1 VSQKDLVAFKDFT
14 EHQQEDRQFEGDP
27 LYNLCRVFQYGAI
40 LAVGY
45 NIFHDKTLSRAVE
58 DWCDRSL
65 QLHIPHH
72 LIGSHCPV
80 LAVKAQKT
88 ALAQPLETG
97 PAERHNDSYDAAT
110 NQLNIEEIFENV
122 KKVVREPSV
131 TSDYSSDKSESI
143 GRYQLSEEEL
153 SLVQLQDSVPLAVD
167 ALVAIKLLKEGDKE
181 GISQL
186 IQLSNLGCST
196 SQFYL
201 GQAYEQG
208 ICVTSDMVE
217 AVRYYKMAAQS
228 GHLEAKYN
236 LGVFYLRGEGGCEC
250 SEVQG
255 MKLIEEAAQLGLMEA
270 VSVAKET
277 KDEPYLAPEPPSLE
291 EFELE
296 QLFHMGEVM
305 EESEL
310 NDSVDQ
316 LFALHLY
323 QVAAENGHKAARK
336 KVKILSKRIP
346 EMKPV

>member
-1 VSQKDLVAFKDFT
+1 VVFKDFT
-14 EHQQEDRQFEGDP
+14 EHHQEDKQFEGDP

-65 QLHIPHH
+65 QIHIPHH
-72 LIGSHCPV
+72 LIESHCPV
-80 LAVKAQKT
+80 LAVKTQKT
-88 ALAQPLETG
+88 AHAQPLETG
-97 PAERHNDSYDAAT
+97 TAERHNDSYDAAA
-110 NQLNIEEIFENV
+110 NQLNVEEIFENV
-122 KKVVREPSV
+122 KKVAKEPSV

-143 GRYQLSEEEL
+143 GRYQFSEEEL

-167 ALVAIKLLKEGDKE
+167 ALVAIKLLKQGDKE

-208 ICVTSDMVE
+208 ICVSSDMME
-217 AVRYYKMAAQS
+217 AARHYKMAAQS

-250 SEVQG
+250 SKVQG

-270 VSVAKET
+270 VSVTKET
-277 KDEPYLAPEPPSLE
+277 KDEPYLDSEPPSLE
-291 EFELE
+291 ELDLE

-310 NDSVDQ
+310 DDTVDQ

-336 KVKILSKRIP
+336 KVEILSKRIP